1 MIEVSVVIP
10 SYNRCDSLKVVLPA
24 LAKQTYPADRYE
36 LVLVDNGS
44 TDETDQL
51 IKDLKIPNLKFIK
64 QANSGRSGARNRG
77 IKEASGSIILFTD
90 ADIIADPNL
99 ISCHVAFHKEKDPC
113 AVVGCEIQVDTLE
126 EYEGVKNHQL
136 KRRTLHKDD
145 KKILPWYFF
154 LTGNASVS
162 KDALERA
169 GMFDENFT
177 GYGHED
183 IELGYR
189 LQKLGLTICYN
200 PNAINYHWHPVP
212 FEEQCKKMH
221 LAGISTVRFYN
232 KHKDEEIRFRLGFT
246 PLSMLF
252 YGSFPLEGGIMDFC
266 KQNKEKFPLCKDIIL
281 QRHYTE
287 GIKEGLKTLGKK

>member
-1 MIEVSVVIP
+1 MIEVSIVIP

-24 LAKQTYPADRYE
+24 LAKQSYPADRYE
-36 LVLVDNGS
+36 IVLVDNGS
-44 TDETDQL
+44 TDGTDQL
-51 IKDLKIPNLKFIK
+51 IKELKIPNLKFIK

-77 IKEASGSIILFTD
+77 IKEANGSIILFTD

-99 ISCHVAFHKEKDPC
+99 VSCHVAFHKEKDPC

-126 EYEGVKNHQL
+126 EYEEVKSHNL
-136 KRRTLHKDD
+136 PRRTLHKDD
-145 KKILPWYFF
+145 KKVLPWYFF

-162 KDALERA
+162 KEALINV
-169 GMFDENFT
+169 GMFDEEFT

-189 LQKLGLTICYN
+189 LQKKLGLTIYYN

-212 FEEQCKKMH
+212 FEEKCNKMH

-232 KHKDEEIRFRLGFT
+232 KHRDFEIKLRLGFT
-246 PLSMLF
+246 PLSMFF
-252 YGSFPLEGGIMDFC
+252 YNSFPVEGKIMDFC
-266 KQNKEKFPLCKDIIL
+266 KENKDKIHLCKDIIL
-281 QRHYTE
+281 QKNYTE
-287 GIKEGLKTLGKK
+287 GIKEGLKTLGQ

>member
-1 MIEVSVVIP
+1 MIEVSIVIP

-24 LAKQTYPADRYE
+24 LAKQSYPADRYE
-36 LVLVDNGS
+36 IVLVDNGS
-44 TDETDQL
+44 TDGTDQL
-51 IKDLKIPNLKFIK
+51 IKELKIPNLKFIK

-77 IKEASGSIILFTD
+77 IKEANGSIILFTD
-90 ADIIADPNL
+90 ADIIAEPNL
-99 ISCHVAFHKEKDPC
+99 VSCHVAFHKEKDPC

-126 EYEGVKNHQL
+126 EYEGVKSHNL
-136 KRRTLHKDD
+136 PRRTLHKDD

-162 KDALERA
+162 KEALINV
-169 GMFDENFT
+169 GMFDEEFT

-189 LQKLGLTICYN
+189 LQKKLGLTIYYN

-212 FEEQCKKMH
+212 FEEQCNKMH

-232 KHKDEEIRFRLGFT
+232 KHRDFEIKLRLGFT
-246 PLSMLF
+246 PLSMFF
-252 YGSFPLEGGIMDFC
+252 YNSFPVEGKIMDFC
-266 KQNKEKFPLCKDIIL
+266 KENKDKINLCKDIIL
-281 QRHYTE
+281 QKNYTE
-287 GIKEGLKTLGKK
+287 GIKEGLKTLGQ